1 MGKMGL
7 MKGQKQN
14 AVKGR
19 PRSFDLNKALDNALR
34 VFWEKGYEGASLTD
48 LTNAMG
54 INRPSMYAAFGDK
67 EELFRKALD
76 RYAKGPAAYAYEA
89 LSEATARKAIEKL
102 LLGAVEA
109 LSNPK
114 NPKGCLLVQGALACG
129 DESTSIR
136 EELIQR
142 RIAAEAEI
150 AKRLKRARAEGELPE
165 EVNPS
170 DLARFYV
177 TVMRGL
183 GVEAATGATRSQLL
197 RVVETAMKA
206 WPAEV

>member
-1 MGKMGL
+1 
-7 MKGQKQN
+7 MKGTKLI
-14 AVKGR
+14 AKGR
-19 PRSFDLNKALDNALR
+19 PRSFDANKALDKALR

-48 LTNAMG
+48 LTKAMG

-67 EELFRKALD
+67 EQLFRKALD
-76 RYAKGPAAYAYEA
+76 RYVEGPAAYAYQA
-89 LSEATARKAIEKL
+89 LNEPTARKAIERL
-102 LLGAVEA
+102 LLGAVEG

-129 DESTSIR
+129 DDSKSIR

-142 RIAAEAEI
+142 RAAAEAEI
-150 AKRLKRARAEGELPE
+150 AKRLRRAKAEGELPGD
-165 EVNPS
+165 VNPG

-183 GVEAATGATRSQLL
+183 GIEAATGATRGELT
-197 RVVETAMKA
+197 RVVETAMTA
-206 WPAEV
+206 WPTK